1 MDSELYTLT
10 NKYKKCS
17 LENDYFTKY
26 IMGKKV
32 TLIITTI
39 FRWGEFEVNLTDEEK
54 KNIMSKDTICL
65 NDYDFCFVSN
75 IDGCERIEE
84 IENLESYTEE
94 EKRAI
99 YNDIYE
105 DDDNEVLLNS
115 MELEDNDWE
124 LYDTIYEIEGEIELT
139 L

>member
-54 KNIMSKDTICL
+54 KNIMSKDNICL